1 MGPHDARVR
10 GGQAAHARVTEEDGQ
25 ADQDAPRDDRRPRAT
40 RRAHPLCAT
49 SSVALPTARRARRC
63 GGAAT
68 RRAQRHVARRAL
80 FAARRG
86 DSACARRRHAGRG
99 STDLALQPRLRRDD
113 RLQPRG
119 GRRQELPLPAGRA
132 HRAAR
137 AQPADHGRAAAQAT
151 DDHDH
156 QRAKGRL
163 GLPQQPLAPP
173 GARVEW
179 RVPLLPGGPLRL
191 HDPPAERPA
200 RAAAQGDA
208 DRIRRAAAAAARRAL
223 RRRRPDRAVEGVP
236 AVDGQARTAA
246 MGHRPQRRAAKA
258 PLSAAAAQLSSGR
271 VGARLPRQEGARRRR
286 ALRARAQGARRR
298 AVGAAQ
304 GADRPVRAAWCGRH
318 GAGGTGRLMAAEADR
333 QVMAARAEQ

>member
-236 AVDGQARTAA
+236 AGDEQADAHAVVDRRRWRTAQA
-246 MGHRPQRRAAKA
+246 DHDACGAVQAGDRVAGQFLRHEAEGGRAAL
-258 PLSAAAAQLSSGR
+258 PVDAQR
-271 VGARLPRQEGARRRR
+271 DAE
-286 ALRARAQGARRR
+286 
-298 AVGAAQ
+298 
-304 GADRPVRAAWCGRH
+304 RPVGRACGTR
-318 GAGGTGRLMAAEADR
+318 RPAEHVSR
-333 QVMAARAEQ
+333 NHVTTC